1 MENRYEEIF
10 VDKVLSNEYFQLM
23 NGYREQNMFCDVI
36 LKVKQSLNTN
46 MLY

>member
-1 MENRYEEIF
+1 MGNTDEKIL

-36 LKVKQSLNTN
+36 LKVKFRA
-46 MLY
+46 